1 MKLNVQQIDEMHSF
15 VRRNAV
21 LIQTDDTIWALFSPT
36 KMQKTK
42 YNNFIGF
49 YATELQRSY
58 NTLHINMNMVTNLSE
73 SVMKT
78 NKTPNIKPKQYNTN
92 TNEGILLFVFI

>member
-1 MKLNVQQIDEMHSF
+1 MHSC
-15 VRRNAV
+15 VYRNVV
-21 LIQTDDTIWALFSPT
+21 LIQTDDTICALFSPT
-36 KMQKTK
+36 KVQNTK
-42 YNNFIGF
+42 YNNFIDL
-49 YATELQRSY
+49 YAAEWQLSY

-92 TNEGILLFVFI
+92 TNEGILLFVFILNK